1 MKMTVGLE
9 FVSKIPIQLEFFE
22 FLKQVGSIFQSKITN
37 VFKCIQWTQDWII
50 IKLLLNYWIII
61 IIIIIIIITKVS
73 VMKFTFCEN
82 PCFQLL

>member
-1 MKMTVGLE
+1 MTVGLE

-50 IKLLLNYWIII
+50 IKLLDYYYYYYYYYYE
-61 IIIIIIIITKVS
+61 S
-73 VMKFTFCEN
+73 FCDEVY
-82 PCFQLL
+82 LL

>member
-61 IIIIIIIITKVS
+61 IIIIITKVS